1 MQLWRQRPLAHSLY
15 QHIHGSINLS
25 THPIQYLVSIWS
37 AYSTYPHDAPVDNR
51 PCPQSARPTVETRGG
66 HMDEIVCANT
76 AFRYWRCPPQ
86 VRDLY
91 PRLRSPEDGWRALSQ
106 SPFVVDVLKTP
117 IITTTVPGGVNYHS
131 GLRATIHC
139 DDASGVDSTLETA
152 MSFRV
157 TNPLATLFT
166 MARFVSSN
174 RSCPCHVRI
183 LRMVLSL

>member
-1 MQLWRQRPLAHSLY
+1 MQLWRQRPLAHSSY

-37 AYSTYPHDAPVDNR
+37 ASRTYPHDAPVDNR
-51 PCPQSARPTVETRGG
+51 LYPQSARPTAETRGG

-91 PRLRSPEDGWRALSQ
+91 PRLPSPEDGWRALAQ
-106 SPFVVDVLKTP
+106 APFVTDILKTP

-131 GLRATIHC
+131 GLRTTIHC
-139 DDASGVDSTLETA
+139 DDASGGG
-152 MSFRV
+152 
-157 TNPLATLFT
+157 
-166 MARFVSSN
+166 
-174 RSCPCHVRI
+174 
-183 LRMVLSL
+183 